1 MAELAISVIYVSDKN
16 TACYAKKEIST
27 SPPST
32 TSPTRTQ
39 AVEGTRSVTETSD
52 KGNATNIK
60 TTSDKHCQRHPLPI
74 ILGIVAPL
82 VSLAVVYFI
91 FMHLKYVPL
100 HRKAL
105 RCTERARNEDF
116 VEQQLFFRIEKEDTL
131 ESPTTMRD
139 EDENINDTRR
149 SVDLDICKSAEVDI
163 SKDLNEGVSIADV
176 QRKKLDEEN
185 SAANA
190 PGVCIDSDKSDNEE
204 GDTQELTDVFD
215 DTMESIQRIAH
226 PTDEQDRKL
235 CAEL

>member
-1 MAELAISVIYVSDKN
+1 MQQILKLPV
-16 TACYAKKEIST
+16 
-27 SPPST
+27 
-32 TSPTRTQ
+32 
-39 AVEGTRSVTETSD
+39 
-52 KGNATNIK
+52 TNI
-60 TTSDKHCQRHPLPI
+60 
-74 ILGIVAPL
+74 V
-82 VSLAVVYFI
+82 
-91 FMHLKYVPL
+91 
-100 HRKAL
+100 KAL

-226 PTDEQDRKL
+226 PTEKLRK
-235 CAEL
+235 

>member
-1 MAELAISVIYVSDKN
+1 MAELAISVIYVSDK
-16 TACYAKKEIST
+16 T
-27 SPPST
+27 
-32 TSPTRTQ
+32 
-39 AVEGTRSVTETSD
+39 
-52 KGNATNIK
+52 
-60 TTSDKHCQRHPLPI
+60 
-74 ILGIVAPL
+74 
-82 VSLAVVYFI
+82 
-91 FMHLKYVPL
+91 
-100 HRKAL
+100 L

-149 SVDLDICKSAEVDI
+149 S
-163 SKDLNEGVSIADV
+163 DV

-226 PTDEQDRKL
+226 PTEEQDRELCTKL
-235 CAEL
+235 YNLLEIEGRKLMQEFMAATLTRETGKSVETLINKRNFVMEGTRGRTSGLI